1 MSAKI
6 RTAHLARPAVV
17 YIRQSTLMQVLEH
30 RESTQRQYD
39 LAALAERLGW
49 DPAQILVI
57 DEDLGKSGKSAENR
71 SGFQRLAAEVSLGR
85 VGAILSLEVSRLAR
99 SSADWHRLLD
109 LCALSDTL
117 ILDDDG
123 VYDPNDFNDRL
134 VLGMKGTMSD
144 AERHLMRLRLFGG
157 KLHKAKKGELGSRL
171 RRDTSL
177 KMAHSAWTQM
187 SKSAA
192 LCSSYLH
199 ASPSKGARMESCG
212 TSPKKDSFFHPG
224 ASKRR
229 RLRRP
234 ALSSSRT
241 RASWLS

>member
-1 MSAKI
+1 MSTKMRPI
-6 RTAHLARPAVV
+6 HLSRPAVV

-49 DPAQILVI
+49 DGAQIQVI
-57 DEDLGKSGKSAENR
+57 DEDLGKSGKNTEDRA
-71 SGFQRLAAEVSLGR
+71 GFQRLTAQVSLGK
-85 VGAILSLEVSRLAR
+85 VGAILSLEASRLAR

-117 ILDDDG
+117 IIDDDG

-157 KLHKAKKGELGSRL
+157 KLHKAQKGELGFPPPTGYVFDGDTLCFDPDEQVTKAVQLLFARFRVEGSAYGVVHYFAKQGLLFPSRH
-171 RRDTSL
+171 
-177 KMAHSAWTQM
+177 AHQEAPAEVRWNKLTH
-187 SKSAA
+187 AHW
-192 LCSSYLH
+192 SS
-199 ASPSKGARMESCG
+199 
-212 TSPKKDSFFHPG
+212 
-224 ASKRR
+224 
-229 RLRRP
+229 
-234 ALSSSRT
+234 
-241 RASWLS
+241 